1 MASSEY
7 LYNKLAEVFRKQILS
22 GEIKPGEKLP
32 SVRAVADQWTCT
44 VGTVQKTYQLLS
56 EQGLVSSHAGQGTIV
71 IYGKSP
77 NQYMPY
83 RRAQLLHRSES
94 FLLEV
99 LGAGY
104 DPDEVED
111 AVREALDRLS
121 VVQNVSTPPDKTT
134 IRFNG
139 SHDLMVAWIATH
151 FNQISPGFK
160 LQLSFTGSL
169 HGLIA
174 LENNQAEFAGCHL
187 WDEATD
193 SYNIPFIQKLLPG
206 KKLVVITLVT
216 RTMGLMVAPG
226 NPSNI
231 LSLEDIIRP
240 GIRFINRQD
249 GSGIRVW
256 FDAHIR
262 MKGISSRD
270 IDGYDREVCTHS
282 DVALEIAEKKADT
295 GLGLEAAALQ
305 YGLDFIPLTQE
316 QYDLVFPNSIISHPA
331 VSPLLDWLT
340 SSAARKEI
348 SKLPGYQTDRT
359 GNKILVN

>member
-1 MASSEY
+1 MSSSDY

-32 SVRAVADQWTCT
+32 SVRAVGDKWACT
-44 VGTVQKTYQLLS
+44 VGTVQKAYQLLS

-71 IYGKSP
+71 IFGKSP

-121 VVQNVSTPPDKTT
+121 VVQNVSLPPDKTT

-139 SHDLMVAWIATH
+139 SHDIMVAWIAAH

-187 WDEATD
+187 WDEDTN

-206 KKLVVITLVT
+206 KNLEVITLAT
-216 RTMGLMVAPG
+216 RSMGLMVAPG
-226 NPSNI
+226 NPSKI
-231 LSLEDIIRP
+231 HSLEDITRP
-240 GIRFINRQD
+240 GTQYINRQD

-262 MKGISSRD
+262 MKGISSKE
-270 IDGYDREVCTHS
+270 ISGYDREVSTHS
-282 DVALEIAEKKADT
+282 EVALEIAEKKADA
-295 GLGLEAAALQ
+295 GLGLEAAAVQ

-316 QYDLVFPNSIISHPA
+316 QYDLVFPDAILIHPA
-331 VSPLLDWLT
+331 VTPLLDWLT
-340 SSAARKEI
+340 SPAARKEI

-359 GNKILVN
+359 GNKISIT

>member
-1 MASSEY
+1 MASSDY

-22 GEIKPGEKLP
+22 GEIKPGGKLP

-44 VGTVQKTYQLLS
+44 IGTVQKTYQLLS

-121 VVQNVSTPPDKTT
+121 VVQKVTTSPDKAT

-139 SHDLMVAWIATH
+139 SHDIMVAWIASH
-151 FNQISPGFK
+151 FNQIAPGFTV
-160 LQLSFTGSL
+160 QLNFTGSL

-206 KKLVVITLVT
+206 KKLEVITLAT

-226 NPSNI
+226 NPSKI
-231 LSLEDIIRP
+231 LSLEDIAKP

-256 FDAHIR
+256 FDAHLR
-262 MKGISSRD
+262 QKGISSID
-270 IDGYDREVCTHS
+270 IEGYDREVSTHS
-282 DVALEIAEKKADT
+282 DVALDIAEKKADV
-295 GLGLEAAALQ
+295 GLGLEASAVQ

-316 QYDLVFPNSIISHPA
+316 QYDLVFPDSILTHPA

-340 SSAARKEI
+340 SSAARNEI
-348 SKLPGYQTDRT
+348 SKLPGYKSDRT
-359 GNKILVN
+359 GNKISIS

>member
-1 MASSEY
+1 MASSDY

-44 VGTVQKTYQLLS
+44 IGTVQKTYQLLS

-77 NQYMPY
+77 NQYIPF

-121 VVQNVSTPPDKTT
+121 VVQKVSTSPDKAT

-139 SHDLMVAWIATH
+139 SHDIMMAWIASH
-151 FNQISPGFK
+151 FNQIAPGFK

-206 KKLVVITLVT
+206 KKLEVITLAT

-226 NPSNI
+226 NPLNI
-231 LSLEDIIRP
+231 KFLEDIARP

-256 FDAHIR
+256 FDAHLR
-262 MKGISSRD
+262 MNGIFSKD
-270 IDGYDREVCTHS
+270 ISGYDREVCTHS
-282 DVALEIAEKKADT
+282 EVALEIAEKKADV
-295 GLGLEAAALQ
+295 GLGLEASAMQ

-316 QYDLVFPNSIISHPA
+316 QYDLVFPDSILTHPA
-331 VSPLLDWLT
+331 VTPLLDWLA
-340 SSAARKEI
+340 SPAARHEI
-348 SKLPGYQTDRT
+348 SKLPGYVSDRT
-359 GNKILVN
+359 GNKISIS

>member
-1 MASSEY
+1 MAASDY
-7 LYNKLAEVFRKQILS
+7 LYNKLAEIFRKQILS

-32 SVRAVADQWTCT
+32 SVRAVANQWTCT
-44 VGTVQKTYQLLS
+44 IGTVQKTYQILS

-71 IYGKSP
+71 IYGNSP

-104 DPDEVED
+104 DPDEVEE

-121 VVQNVSTPPDKTT
+121 VVQNVSSTPDKTI

-139 SHDLMVAWIATH
+139 SHDLMVAWISAH
-151 FNQISPGFK
+151 FNQIAPGYK
-160 LQLSFTGSL
+160 LLLNFTGSL

-174 LENNQAEFAGCHL
+174 LENNQSEMAGCHL
-187 WDEATD
+187 WDAATD

-206 KKLVVITLVT
+206 KKLEVFTLAT
-216 RTMGLMVAPG
+216 RTMGLIVAPG

-231 LSLEDIIRP
+231 RSLEDIARP
-240 GIRFINRQD
+240 GIQFINRQD

-262 MKGISSRD
+262 ILNISSKD
-270 IDGYDREVCTHS
+270 IPGYSREVSTHS
-282 DVALEIAEKKADT
+282 EVALEIAEKRADT
-295 GLGLEAAALQ
+295 GLGLEAAAMQ
-305 YGLDFIPLTQE
+305 YGLDFIPLAQE
-316 QYDLVFPNSIISHPA
+316 QYDLVFQDSILAHPA
-331 VSPLLDWLT
+331 VSSLLDWLT
-340 SSAARKEI
+340 SSSAKEEI
-348 SKLPGYQTDRT
+348 SRLPGYQSGRT
-359 GNKILVN
+359 GSKISIN

>member
-1 MASSEY
+1 MASSDY

-44 VGTVQKTYQLLS
+44 IGTVQKTYQLLS

-77 NQYMPY
+77 NQYIPF

-104 DPDEVED
+104 HPDEVEE

-121 VVQNVSTPPDKTT
+121 VVQKVTTSPDKAT

-139 SHDLMVAWIATH
+139 SHDIMVAWIASH
-151 FNQISPGFK
+151 FNQIAPGFTV
-160 LQLSFTGSL
+160 QLNFTGSL

-206 KKLVVITLVT
+206 KKLEVITLAT

-226 NPSNI
+226 NPSKI
-231 LSLEDIIRP
+231 LSLEDIARP

-256 FDAHIR
+256 FDAHLR
-262 MKGISSRD
+262 QKGISSID
-270 IDGYDREVCTHS
+270 IEGYDREVSTHS
-282 DVALEIAEKKADT
+282 DVALEIAEKKADA
-295 GLGLEAAALQ
+295 GLGLEAAAVQ
-305 YGLDFIPLTQE
+305 YGLEFIPLTQE
-316 QYDLVFPNSIISHPA
+316 KYDLVFLDAILMHPA
-331 VSPLLDWLT
+331 VIPLLDWLA
-340 SSAARKEI
+340 SPAARKEI

-359 GNKILVN
+359 GNKISIT

>member
-1 MASSEY
+1 MASSDY

-32 SVRAVADQWTCT
+32 SLRAVADQWTCT
-44 VGTVQKTYQLLS
+44 IGTVQKTYQLLS

-77 NQYMPY
+77 NQYIPF

-104 DPDEVED
+104 HPDEVEE

-121 VVQNVSTPPDKTT
+121 VVQKVTTSPDKAT

-139 SHDLMVAWIATH
+139 SHDIMVAWIASH
-151 FNQISPGFK
+151 FNQIAPGFTV
-160 LQLSFTGSL
+160 QLNFTGSL

-206 KKLVVITLVT
+206 KKLEVITLAT

-226 NPSNI
+226 NPSKI
-231 LSLEDIIRP
+231 LSLEDIARP

-256 FDAHIR
+256 FDAHLR
-262 MKGISSRD
+262 QKGISSID
-270 IDGYDREVCTHS
+270 IEGYDREVSTHS
-282 DVALEIAEKKADT
+282 DVALEIAEKKADA
-295 GLGLEAAALQ
+295 GLGLEAAAVQ
-305 YGLDFIPLTQE
+305 YGLEFIPLTQE
-316 QYDLVFPNSIISHPA
+316 KYDLVFLDAILMHPA
-331 VSPLLDWLT
+331 VIPLLDWLA
-340 SSAARKEI
+340 SPAARKEI

-359 GNKILVN
+359 GNKISIT

>member
-1 MASSEY
+1 MASSDY

-22 GEIKPGEKLP
+22 GEIKPGDKLP
-32 SVRAVADQWTCT
+32 SVRAVADQWACT

-71 IYGKSP
+71 IYGQSP

-121 VVQNVSTPPDKTT
+121 VVNNVSIPPDKTT

-151 FNQISPGFK
+151 FNHISPGFK
-160 LQLSFTGSL
+160 LELNFTGSL

-206 KKLVVITLVT
+206 RKVEVITLAT

-226 NPSNI
+226 NPSEI
-231 LSLEDIIRP
+231 HSLEDITRP
-240 GIRFINRQD
+240 GIRYINRQD

-262 MKGISSRD
+262 IKGISTKD
-270 IDGYDREVCTHS
+270 IEGYNREVSTHS

-295 GLGLEAAALQ
+295 GLGLEAAAAQ

-316 QYDLVFPNSIISHPA
+316 QYDLVFPDSIISHPA
-331 VSPLLDWLT
+331 VTPLLDWIA
-340 SSAARKEI
+340 SPEARKEI
-348 SKLPGYQTDRT
+348 SKLPGYQSDRT
-359 GNKILVN
+359 GNKISII